1 MMNNWNIH
9 VTANGKYNVW
19 NFDIL
24 ALHVFAVNTEHKLD
38 TWNEQLEIQ
47 GINNSF
53 ITKYDMALI
62 EGFVHLHTNT
72 VYKSWHKTHGT
83 LNNMK

>member
-1 MMNNWNIH
+1 MVKVPAPELCKSFIKEKKCLYRFGMMNNWNIH
-9 VTANGKYNVW
+9 VTTNGKYDVW

-47 GINNSF
+47 
-53 ITKYDMALI
+53 A
-62 EGFVHLHTNT
+62 
-72 VYKSWHKTHGT
+72 
-83 LNNMK
+83 